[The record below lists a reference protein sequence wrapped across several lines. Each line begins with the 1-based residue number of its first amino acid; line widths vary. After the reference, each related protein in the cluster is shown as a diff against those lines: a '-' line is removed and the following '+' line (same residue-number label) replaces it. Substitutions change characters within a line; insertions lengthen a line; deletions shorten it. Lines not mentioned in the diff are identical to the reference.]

1 MDKEKL
7 IKAENLNHGINDIK
21 FIIGK
26 INDIESSYK
35 DIYVT
40 DYNCSVAIPPE
51 LKNVLILLLKSH
63 YEEALQELEQ
73 EFKEL

>member
-26 INDIESSYK
+26 INDIESDNR

-40 DYNCSVAIPPE
+40 NYNCSAVIPPE
-51 LKNVLILLLKSH
+51 LKNVLILLLKKSLWRSI
-63 YEEALQELEQ
+63 ARAGTGI
-73 EFKEL
+73 

>member
-7 IKAENLNHGINDIK
+7 IKAENLNHGINDLK

-26 INDIESSYK
+26 INDIESNNR

-40 DYNCSVAIPPE
+40 NYNCSAVIPPE
-51 LKNVLILLLKSH
+51 LKKCTYIIVKKS
-63 YEEALQELEQ
+63 L
-73 EFKEL
+73 

>member
-1 MDKEKL
+1 M
-7 IKAENLNHGINDIK
+7 N
-21 FIIGK
+21 
-26 INDIESSYK
+26 IESNNR

-40 DYNCSVAIPPE
+40 NYNCSAVIPPE